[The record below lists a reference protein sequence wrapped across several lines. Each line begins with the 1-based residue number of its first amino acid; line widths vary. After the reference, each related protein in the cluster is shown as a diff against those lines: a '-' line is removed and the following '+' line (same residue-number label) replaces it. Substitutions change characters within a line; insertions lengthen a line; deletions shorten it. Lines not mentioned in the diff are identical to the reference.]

1 MRVFPGKIQRTKRA
15 RLAALCA
22 CNTVIYAGISGL
34 VGLMP
39 IYLSQAGADPTQTG
53 LFLAFMYVCLAAST
67 VVGGTLSQRFQ
78 RQRAFLIASGALAA
92 LFTWTMRNSPSVTA
106 SLVLMGGVWFATGI
120 AISMTSVLTGLSST
134 PGSTGPRFGVLNL
147 SAGLGLLFGSL
158 VSGRVVDH
166 LGFNGLFA
174 AFGSLCLLIPLAG
187 LLVNDRV
194 VRPNPTTA
202 APTDPDL
209 LSRRTIVL
217 LLFASVLAQAAN
229 IMLFLSRA
237 LLMHDRGYNA
247 TAITTASAVGSV
259 VTLPLPLV
267 LGSLADRVGPRTLM
281 VACFAAPV
289 LGLLVQVSA
298 VELWQFWVASAFS
311 TVVGTSIVV
320 ASALVT
326 DMVPRAGLSTPL
338 ALLNATPWVGIVIGL
353 SAGGAAIH
361 TFQMTPALMLALVPA
376 GIAIILPLSLSTHKV
391 VQPRGHA
398 ACATTGE

>member
-1 MRVFPGKIQRTKRA
+1 
-15 RLAALCA
+15 
-22 CNTVIYAGISGL
+22 
-34 VGLMP
+34 MP
-39 IYLSQAGADPTQTG
+39 VYLSQAGADPTATG
-53 LFLAFMYVCLAAST
+53 LFLAFMYLCLATST

-92 LFTWTMRNSPSVTA
+92 LSTWTMRNSPSLTA
-106 SLVLMGGVWFATGI
+106 SLLLMGGVWFATGI
-120 AISMTSVLTGLSST
+120 AISMTSVLTGLAST
-134 PGSTGPRFGVLNL
+134 PGSTGPHFGVLNL
-147 SAGLGLLFGSL
+147 SAGLGLLFGNL
-158 VSGRVVDH
+158 VSGRVVDG
-166 LGFNGLFA
+166 LGFDGLFA
-174 AFGSLCLLIPLAG
+174 AFGSLYLLIPLAG

-202 APTDPDL
+202 APTGPDL

-217 LLFASVLAQAAN
+217 LLIASVLAQAAN

-237 LLMHDRGYNA
+237 LMMHDRGYDA
-247 TAITTASAVGSV
+247 TAITTASAFGSV

-267 LGSLADRVGPRTLM
+267 LGSLADRVGRRLLM

-311 TVVGTSIVV
+311 TIVGTSVVV

-353 SAGGAAIH
+353 SAGGAAISM
-361 TFQMTPALMLALVPA
+361 FQMAPALMLALVPA
-376 GIAIILPLSLSTHKV
+376 GVAIVLLLSLPTSKV